1 MDVVKR
7 LALASGNP
15 SREAVRP
22 NTETFLARVFGE
34 LGIDSPAVSEEGTD
48 RAAAGPLPQAD
59 PEEGLAQEVVL
70 PPTWEELLDELQ
82 EIASAAAWKEDGSRL
97 RRIAEIV
104 ELLDGEEAAY
114 AWWRHAAQA
123 GDEVA
128 VAVVED
134 LHLTETQ
141 GERPSALPTIDSLCS
156 ALLAS
161 GPGRG
166 GPAASKD
173 GGRSGR

>member
-1 MDVVKR
+1 MR
-7 LALASGNP
+7 
-15 SREAVRP
+15 RR
-22 NTETFLARVFGE
+22 
-34 LGIDSPAVSEEGTD
+34 
-48 RAAAGPLPQAD
+48 QAD

-70 PPTWEELLDELQ
+70 PPTREELLDELQ

-97 RRIAEIV
+97 RRVAEIV

-134 LHLTETQ
+134 LHLTEAEAQGGPAETQ
-141 GERPSALPTIDSLCS
+141 GERPSVLPTIDSL
-156 ALLAS
+156 LLRSPRVRPVEGAEPDAS
-161 GPGRG
+161 KGGRG
-166 GPAASKD
+166 G
-173 GGRSGR
+173 